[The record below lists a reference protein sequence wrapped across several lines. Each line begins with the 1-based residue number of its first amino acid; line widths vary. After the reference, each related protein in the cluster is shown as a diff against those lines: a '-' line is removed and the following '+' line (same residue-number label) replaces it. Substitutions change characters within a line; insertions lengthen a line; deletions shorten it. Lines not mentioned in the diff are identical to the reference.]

1 MTLETI
7 RYDREKLYQEV
18 WAEPML
24 AVAARYGVSSVA
36 LAKTCRKLGV
46 PTPTRGYW
54 ALKPAGRAATKPRLP
69 APKPGQQV
77 VITRERS
84 SDPNAV
90 WRRREP
96 PRLEKD
102 AGPRIVVPP
111 ALANP
116 HKLVA
121 ASITKVRQASASAG
135 WHAAPDEARLD
146 IRVTAAT
153 LERAVLLMDTLIKGL
168 EMRGYLIEVTAP
180 EPRPEPDRSGR
191 AQAATP
197 SVTRVSVDGAFV
209 ALHILEMIE
218 NGQPSGELCIS
229 ISPIP
234 AGWNVRTAWHDGKRP
249 LERCLG
255 DVVRGIVTLARA
267 LLQDRTERE
276 STKREADEKEQA
288 RKADWDRYHL
298 QQKKLDDLQS
308 RVLDHVQAEE
318 IRGFLRA
325 IEAYIAVNG
334 PVGPEPEIAAWMDW
348 ARGIAQ
354 TLQENAIRTLLTY
367 RPRPSE

>member
-1 MTLETI
+1 MLSETI
-7 RYDREKLYQEV
+7 RYEREKLYEEV

-36 LAKTCRKLGV
+36 LAKTCRQLGV

-54 ALKPAGRAATKPRLP
+54 ALKAAGRDTKKPRLP
-69 APKPGQQV
+69 APKPGQQI
-77 VITRERS
+77 VITRARS

-96 PRLEKD
+96 PRVEKD

-116 HKLVA
+116 HGLVA
-121 ASITKVRQASASAG
+121 ASLARVRHASASAN

-153 LERAVLLMDTLIKGL
+153 LERAVLLMDTLIKRL
-168 EMRGYLIEVTAP
+168 EMRGYLMEVTAP
-180 EPRPEPDRSGR
+180 EPRPEPDSLGR
-191 AQAATP
+191 AQPPRP
-197 SVTRVSVDGAFV
+197 SVTRVSVDGELV
-209 ALHILEMIE
+209 ALHVREMVE
-218 NGQPSGELCIS
+218 NGQPSGELCVS

-234 AGWNVRTAWHDGKRP
+234 AGWNVRTAWHDAKRP

-267 LLQDRTERE
+267 LLQDSTERE
-276 STKREADEKEQA
+276 SKRREAEEKERIQNA
-288 RKADWDRYHL
+288 TIERNRL
-298 QQKKLDDLQS
+298 EQQKLDDLAS

-325 IEAYIAVNG
+325 IDAYVAVNG
-334 PVGPEPEIAAWMDW
+334 PVGPEPEVAAWMDW
-348 ARGIAQ
+348 ARGIAHK
-354 TLQENAIRTLLTY
+354 LEEDAIRTLLTY
-367 RPRPSE
+367 RPPPSP